1 MPVPW
6 YAGQASRECI
16 MHGCS
21 VCRRNELNMDA
32 TLGAD

>member
-1 MPVPW
+1 MPVRR

-21 VCRRNELNMDA
+21 VCRRNGLYMDA